1 MKEEYIKSF
10 RKAPDSQLLAR
21 IHARLERKE
30 RIGAIRKYS
39 ALSIFAL
46 IIVLGTLMTFSSSV
60 RAYVLQTLEEIAGL
74 RFEVTND
81 YPGERGEPV
90 EELDAEHLPWDEAR
104 VHFLSPLQLPMYV
117 PKGYE
122 READTHLYISADGK
136 HVLEVFWS
144 KEGQSPR
151 IGLAISQCKTGD
163 PSCGLIIGEDTLEEI
178 DINGKPAVLVRG
190 AWNADTQKYDPSVW
204 ISLMWRYDENATY
217 WLWSGDQSLMDELI
231 KMAES
236 IP

>member
-1 MKEEYIKSF
+1 MNEEFIKQF
-10 RKAPDSQLLAR
+10 RKVPDTDFVEKIQ
-21 IHARLERKE
+21 ARLEKKE
-30 RIGAIRKYS
+30 RSQRVQRYS
-39 ALSIFAL
+39 FLSLLTLLFAF
-46 IIVLGTLMTFSSSV
+46 GMLMTFSSNA

-74 RFEVTND
+74 QFEVTND

-90 EELDAEHLPWDEAR
+90 TELDAERLPWEEAR
-104 VHFLSPLQLPMYV
+104 DHFLSPLQLPTYA
-117 PKGYE
+117 PEGYE

-144 KEGQSPR
+144 KEGQFPR
-151 IGLAISQCKTGD
+151 IGLAIAQCKTD
-163 PSCGLIIGEDTLEEI
+163 DSNCGLIVGEDTLEEI
-178 DINGKPAVLVRG
+178 TINGKPAVLVRG

-204 ISLMWRYDENATY
+204 VSLVWRYDDNATY
-217 WLWSGDQSLMDELI
+217 WLWSGEQSLMDELI